1 MVFSKKNIKNEL
13 IEVVIAM
20 LQESK
25 LLVQEFLS
33 INMGH
38 RLLSLFQ

>member
-1 MVFSKKNIKNEL
+1 MFSKKNIKNQY
-13 IEVVIAM
+13 IEVVIM
-20 LQESK
+20 ILQESK